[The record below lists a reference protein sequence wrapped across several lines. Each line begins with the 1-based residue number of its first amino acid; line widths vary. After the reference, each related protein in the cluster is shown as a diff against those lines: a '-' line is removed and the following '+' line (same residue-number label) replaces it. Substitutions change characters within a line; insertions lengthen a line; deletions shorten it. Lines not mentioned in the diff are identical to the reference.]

1 MTAEEFIEKEY
12 GHAWLK
18 YDWNAGD
25 VQDALAEYG
34 KHCAKKARD
43 NSFREATEMLC
54 HKRDDLTD
62 FESWWSEFQ
71 RKEEAE

>member
-1 MTAEEFIEKEY
+1 MTPIEFIEKEY

-18 YDWNAGD
+18 FDWNVGD

-34 KHCAKKARD
+34 KHCAEQAW
-43 NSFREATEMLC
+43 REAERNML
-54 HKRDDLTD
+54 RSVRVIT

-71 RKEEAE
+71 RKEATE